1 MPRRL
6 PARQARLW
14 TFGLGLAVTGLD
26 QAIKLIVDAVLPRG
40 GATVG
45 PLFTF
50 QRVSNP
56 GINFGM
62 LSDHPAPIL
71 AATVVIALGFV
82 VYVAARPPRG
92 WWLVAAFA
100 LLLGG
105 AVGNVIDRLR
115 LGAVFDYLNIA
126 PFVGF
131 LNLADLAIGAGL
143 ILLVADSLRERR
155 PSAPRPAADEDGATP
170 PG

>member
-1 MPRRL
+1 MSSRLHARR
-6 PARQARLW
+6 ARLW
-14 TFGLGLAVTGLD
+14 TFGLGVTVTGLD

-45 PLFTF
+45 PLFTLR
-50 QRVSNP
+50 RVSNP
-56 GINFGM
+56 GINFGL
-62 LSDHPAPIL
+62 LSDYPAPIL
-71 AATVVIALGFV
+71 AATVVIALGFA

-92 WWLVAAFA
+92 WWLVTAFA

-115 LGAVFDYLNIA
+115 FGAVFDYLNIT

-155 PSAPRPAADEDGATP
+155 PSAPRSAADEDGATP

>member
-1 MPRRL
+1 MSSRL
-6 PARQARLW
+6 HARHARLW
-14 TFGLGLAVTGLD
+14 TFGLGLTVTGLD

-45 PLFTF
+45 PLFTLR
-50 QRVSNP
+50 RVSNP
-56 GINFGM
+56 GINFGWF
-62 LSDHPAPIL
+62 SDHPAPIL
-71 AATVVIALGFV
+71 AATVAIALAFA
-82 VYVAARPPRG
+82 VYVAARPPQR
-92 WWLVAAFA
+92 WWLVTAFA

-115 LGAVFDYLNIA
+115 LGAVFDYLNIT

-143 ILLVADSLRERR
+143 ILLVVDSLRERR
-155 PSAPRPAADEDGATP
+155 PSPPPAAAEDGATP

>member
-1 MPRRL
+1 MSSRL
-6 PARQARLW
+6 HARHARLW
-14 TFGLGLAVTGLD
+14 TFGLGLTVTGLD

-45 PLFTF
+45 PLFTLR
-50 QRVSNP
+50 RVSNP
-56 GINFGM
+56 GINFGW

-71 AATVVIALGFV
+71 AATVAIALGFI
-82 VYVAARPPRG
+82 VYVAARPPQR
-92 WWLVAAFA
+92 WWLVTAFA

-115 LGAVFDYLNIA
+115 LGAVFDYLNIT
-126 PFVGF
+126 PFIGF

-143 ILLVADSLRERR
+143 ILLVIDSLRERR
-155 PSAPRPAADEDGATP
+155 PSAPRPSADEDGVTP

>member
-1 MPRRL
+1 M
-6 PARQARLW
+6 
-14 TFGLGLAVTGLD
+14 TFGLGLVVTGVD

-40 GATVG
+40 GATIG
-45 PLFTF
+45 PVFTL

-56 GINFGM
+56 GVNFG
-62 LSDHPAPIL
+62 LFSDHPAPIL
-71 AATVVIALGFV
+71 IATVAIGLGFAA
-82 VYVAARPPRG
+82 YVAARPPRR

-105 AVGNVIDRLR
+105 AFGNVIDRLR

-131 LNLADLAIGAGL
+131 LNFADLAIGAGL
-143 ILLVADSLRERR
+143 IVLVADSLRERR
-155 PSAPRPAADEDGATP
+155 PPAPPPGAAADGTAP